1 MAAAE
6 AVDCVVVGAG
16 VVGLAVAAELA
27 QRGRE
32 VLLLE
37 ALETFG
43 TVTSSR
49 NSEVI
54 HAGVYY
60 PEGSLKARLCVAGKA
75 LLYAYLAERGID
87 HEPCGKLIVAADE
100 SEIAG
105 LKAVQAKAAA
115 AGVELPLISGA
126 EARAREPD
134 LACVAAL
141 HSPTTGILDSH
152 GLMLSLLGDL
162 EAAGGLFVAHAPVVG
177 GAVGAAGITLEVGG
191 AEPMTLQARSV
202 VNCAGHGAQ
211 TLTRALSGAPG
222 APIPPQHSAKG
233 RYFSLL
239 GRAPF
244 SHLIYPL
251 PQAASLGLH
260 YTRDLGGQGR
270 FGPDVE
276 WIEPRADGS
285 FDYTV
290 PAEDAAGFAE
300 AIRRYWPGLPDNALS
315 PAYAGVRP
323 KIQAPGE
330 PAADFALQD
339 PKTTGVNGY
348 VALYGIES
356 PGLTA
361 CLAIARTV
369 AEMRLLG

>member
-1 MAAAE
+1 ME
-6 AVDCVVVGAG
+6 RVDCVVVGAG
-16 VVGLAVAAELA
+16 VVGLAVAAGLA
-27 QRGRE
+27 ARGRE

-37 ALETFG
+37 AAETFG

-60 PEGSLKARLCVAGKA
+60 PEGSLKARLCVEGKD
-75 LLYAYLAERGID
+75 LLYPYLAERGID
-87 HEPCGKLIVAADE
+87 HARCGKLIVAADE
-100 SEIAG
+100 DEIAG
-105 LKAVQAKAAA
+105 LKAVQARAAA
-115 AGVELPLISGA
+115 AGVDLPLICAA
-126 EARAREPD
+126 EARAREPE

-162 EAAGGLFVAHAPVVG
+162 EAAGGLLVAHAPVVG
-177 GAVGAAGITLEVGG
+177 GAVGESGITLEVGG
-191 AEPMTLQARSV
+191 AEPTTLLARSV

-211 TLTRALSGAPG
+211 ALTRALKGAPT
-222 APIPPQHSAKG
+222 APIPPQHYAKG

-244 SHLIYPL
+244 RHLIYPL

-270 FGPDVE
+270 FGPDVQ
-276 WIEPRADGS
+276 WITPGPDGT

-290 PAEDAAGFAE
+290 EAEDAAGFGE

-323 KIQAPGE
+323 KIQAPGA
-330 PAADFALQD
+330 PAADFALQG
-339 PKTTGVNGY
+339 PETTGVNGY

-361 CLAIARTV
+361 CLAIARSV